1 MKTFRVLFGSILLVL
16 LLTTNTFSQS
26 TFFKLDCTQSWQNTG
41 VQISSGDFVIFVARG
56 VYGDGGGSS
65 YSLTSWSSPDG
76 RGTFPPPT
84 PGVFVSDY
92 SPIGVLIGKL
102 GSNGTPFGIGSF
114 SQITSTSSGTLYLTV
129 NDAVSGGFNDNE
141 GYLAVQIIN
150 ASNIVGIEEPTVGM
164 INDYEI
170 TQNYPNPFNPSTSIE
185 YKIPETSSVR
195 IDIYNINGQKI
206 RTLVDELQGSG
217 NHLVVWDSKNEYGQT
232 VSSGTYFYQL
242 EVNDYVKT
250 KKMILLK

>member
-170 TQNYPNPFNPSTSIE
+170 TQNYPNPFNPSTTIQFSITTQTHVMLKIYGLLGKEIESLINEHREPGE
-185 YKIPETSSVR
+185 YSVEWKPENLPSG
-195 IDIYNINGQKI
+195 IYLC
-206 RTLVDELQGSG
+206 RLQEGDC
-217 NHLVVWDSKNEYGQT
+217 VET
-232 VSSGTYFYQL
+232 R
-242 EVNDYVKT
+242 
-250 KKMILLK
+250 KMIYQR